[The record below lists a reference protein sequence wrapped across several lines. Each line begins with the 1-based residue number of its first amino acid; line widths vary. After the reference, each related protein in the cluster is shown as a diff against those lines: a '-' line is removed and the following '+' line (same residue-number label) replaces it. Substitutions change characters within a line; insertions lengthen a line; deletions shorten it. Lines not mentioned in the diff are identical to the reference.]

1 MTALSETK
9 RYQAYPE
16 YKDSGVEWLDD
27 IPKDWCTR
35 RLKHM
40 LESPMSYGANEAAER
55 AVSTEPR
62 YIRITDMNSDGT
74 LKEDTFRS
82 LPRDIASDYL
92 LKDRDILLARS
103 GATVGKSFIYRKEF
117 GDCCFAGYLIKV
129 SCDSTRLNSDYAFWF
144 FQSSSYWQYISGSQI
159 QATIQNVS
167 AEKYGEIY
175 ISLPEHVEEQT
186 QIANFLDH
194 ETAKIDTL
202 IEKQQ
207 QLIKLLKEKRQAV
220 ISHAVTKGL
229 NPQAPMKDSGVEW
242 LGEVPEH
249 WKIVS
254 VRNLIRGAKLQIQD
268 GNHGELHPVANDYVD
283 DGIPFLMAN
292 NVRNGKVDTSSCKR
306 IPKALA
312 DKLRIGFAKV
322 GDMLLTHKGTVGE
335 VGIIPEEM
343 REDYWM
349 LTPQVTYYRWS
360 HHSLHNEFFY
370 YQFQSVSVATQ
381 LDIIAGKQST
391 RGYVGLIAQGD
402 IELAIPPLN
411 EQLEIASQLQADVKK
426 HEDLIQKAEKLVLL
440 QKERRT
446 ALISAAVTGK
456 IDVRNWQAPTHQDQA
471 LEQTA

>member
-1 MTALSETK
+1 MTALRETN

-16 YKDSGVEWLDD
+16 YKDSDVEWLDD

-82 LPRDIASDYL
+82 LPKDIASDYL

-129 SCDSTRLNSDYAFWF
+129 SCDSARLNSDYAFWF

-167 AEKYGEIY
+167 AEKYGEMY

-229 NPQAPMKDSGVEW
+229 NPQAPMKNSGVEW

-249 WKIVS
+249 WEQIKLKHITHQIVD
-254 VRNLIRGAKLQIQD
+254 AEHKTA
-268 GNHGELHPVANDYVD
+268 PYFD
-283 DGIPFLMAN
+283 DGEYLVCRTT
-292 NVRNGKVDTSSCKR
+292 NVRDGKLRLDGGKYTNHAIYEEWTKRGQPEVGDILFTREAPAGEACVYTGEVPLCLGQRMVLFKLNQTRVLPEFVLHSIYSGLADDFVKQLSQGSTVAHFNMSDIQNIPLFEPPKDEQAQIVDHLAKVLAKYDALTSS
-306 IPKALA
+306 A
-312 DKLRIGFAKV
+312 
-322 GDMLLTHKGTVGE
+322 
-335 VGIIPEEM
+335 
-343 REDYWM
+343 
-349 LTPQVTYYRWS
+349 
-360 HHSLHNEFFY
+360 SL
-370 YQFQSVSVATQ
+370 
-381 LDIIAGKQST
+381 K
-391 RGYVGLIAQGD
+391 
-402 IELAIPPLN
+402 IELM
-411 EQLEIASQLQADVKK
+411 Q
-426 HEDLIQKAEKLVLL
+426 
-440 QKERRT
+440 ERRT

-456 IDVRNWQAPTHQDQA
+456 IDVRNWQAPISQEQA